1 MKKLI
6 FLFSFFVCL
15 TLGNHSIV
23 SGQVSDTFFFSE
35 NSGRFILDNKHLLTS
50 YYSPTYYKYFHPRVM
65 VGRHY
70 FSGVQEI
77 IPKYSIWEEDG
88 YLSISEEN
96 MINIDHLE
104 YYSNKTLDRIYFL
117 SDQKNLLLF
126 KYIGD
131 NEKMRKFCLEVF
143 KEDGIWF
150 IYSKELFDDTMY
162 LEQGDR
168 VILTTWHK
176 TY

>member
-6 FLFSFFVCL
+6 FIFYSISFLFTNLAFSQ
-15 TLGNHSIV
+15 T
-23 SGQVSDTFFFSE
+23 QDTFFFSE
-35 NSGRFILDNKHLLTS
+35 NSGRFIMDNKHLLNS
-50 YYSPTYYKYFHPRVM
+50 YYSPSYSKNFLPRVM

-70 FSGVQEI
+70 DSGVQEI
-77 IPKYSIWEEDG
+77 LPIFITRNEDT
-88 YLSISEEN
+88 YLNIAEDN
-96 MINIDHLE
+96 MFNLDHME

-117 SDQKNLLLF
+117 SDQKNLLLYM
-126 KYIGD
+126 YIGD

-150 IYSKELFDDTMY
+150 IYSKELFDDIMY
-162 LEQGDR
+162 LKKGDR